1 MHQQPP
7 QKQSSST
14 LVVLCILTLLG
25 SVFIFL
31 KGLISY
37 TVLLDSNDTRS
48 EFGKVLINVVYI
60 LEFLSCLGSIA
71 GAIIMLAGKR
81 TGLLIYLISC
91 GLYIL
96 VTIVFAVFSIFSLI
110 GIPVGLLQFL
120 YIIPSILFFI
130 LYLNQGKN
138 LRWNLVRNPKI

>member
-14 LVVLCILTLLG
+14 LLVLCILTLLG

-37 TVLLDSNDTRS
+37 STLLGSNDTRS
-48 EFGKVLINVVYI
+48 DFGIVLIDVVYI

-91 GLYIL
+91 GLYII
-96 VTIVFAVFSIFSLI
+96 VTTVFAVFCFVSII

-120 YIIPSILFFI
+120 YIIPSILFFV
-130 LYLNQGKN
+130 LYLNQGKY
-138 LRWNLVRNPKI
+138 LR

>member
-7 QKQSSST
+7 QKQSAST
-14 LVVLCILTLLG
+14 LLVLCILTLLG

-37 TVLLDSNDTRS
+37 STLLGSNDTRS
-48 EFGKVLINVVYI
+48 DFGIVLIDVVYI

-91 GLYIL
+91 GLYII
-96 VTIVFAVFSIFSLI
+96 VTTVFAVFCFVSII

-120 YIIPSILFFI
+120 YIIPSILFFV
-130 LYLNQGKN
+130 LYLNQGKY
-138 LRWNLVRNPKI
+138 LR

>member
-1 MHQQPP
+1 MHQHPP

-48 EFGKVLINVVYI
+48 DFGKVLINVVYI

-81 TGLLIYLISC
+81 AGLLIYLISC
-91 GLYIL
+91 GLYIII
-96 VTIVFAVFSIFSLI
+96 TKVFAVFCIFSLI
-110 GIPVGLLQFL
+110 GIPVGMLQFL
-120 YIIPSILFFI
+120 YIIPSLLFFV

-138 LRWNLVRNPKI
+138 LR

>member
-1 MHQQPP
+1 MNQQLP

-14 LVVLCILTLLG
+14 LLVLCILSLLG
-25 SVFIFL
+25 SIFIFL

-60 LEFLSCLGSIA
+60 LEFLSCIGSIA
-71 GAIIMLAGKR
+71 GAIIMLIGKR
-81 TGLLIYLISC
+81 AGLLIYLISC

-96 VTIVFAVFSIFSLI
+96 VTFVFAVFCFVSII
-110 GIPVGLLQFL
+110 GIPVGLLQFF
-120 YIIPSILFFI
+120 YIIPSILFFV
-130 LYLNQGKN
+130 LYLNQGKY
-138 LRWNLVRNPKI
+138 LR